1 MMTLKR
7 KIKNKGVV
15 FIDSTKKE
23 ANLLE
28 KHDRNI
34 ELLRNIDENILTS
47 KQKNLYNEYLEINQ
61 DYAQ

>member
-1 MMTLKR
+1 MKR